1 MARAEAHKFK
11 GKEEHLIFVKNVPAY
26 MAHRSIPELYKQYE
40 PVRFKNVYPHSDIT
54 TIVIGFRTHDKAV
67 YAQQQTDGVRLE
79 SVVLRVEKYNKHR
92 SVRYLQ
98 EVRTKGQP
106 LGPTYDDFE
115 EEEEEDQ
122 EPEPEPDYVLP
133 FGPTTEET
141 AGVPKTWARIAGNDR
156 ATNGMMPLPPP
167 ATAFRVRQPTSIT
180 STTKSTPTFAVAVP
194 HIAALRK
201 TEEEDASEVTTIN
214 SLPIQSTGTQ
224 SVGVTRSEG
233 VVEEKKKTRTRP
245 AATKVA
251 LSVHTSIFAEW
262 EPINST
268 QRFAKL
274 HCRDCS
280 FCKMRERSKVEKM
293 DQYSHPA
300 KLL

>member
-26 MAHRSIPELYKQYE
+26 MAHRSIPDLYKQYE

-54 TIVIGFRTHDKAV
+54 TVVIGFRTHDEAV

-122 EPEPEPDYVLP
+122 EPEPEYVLP

-141 AGVPKTWARIAGNDR
+141 AGVQKTWARIAGNDR

-167 ATAFRVRQPTSIT
+167 ATAFRVRHPTSVN
-180 STTKSTPTFAVAVP
+180 STAKSTPTFAVAVP
-194 HIAALRK
+194 YIAALHK
-201 TEEEDASEVTTIN
+201 TDEAASEVTTID
-214 SLPIQSTGTQ
+214 SVPVQSPGTQ
-224 SVGVTRSEG
+224 FVGVASSKG
-233 VVEEKKKTRTRP
+233 VVEEKKKTKTRP
-245 AATKVA
+245 DATKVA
-251 LSVHTSIFAEW
+251 MPIRTSIFTDW
-262 EPINST
+262 EPIDST
-268 QRFAKL
+268 QRFAQL

-280 FCKMRERSKVEKM
+280 FCKMRERSKVEKK
-293 DQYSHPA
+293 DQYSHPE